1 MDIWWVTPEKRSRSS
16 IASFFMFSFHNRAIP
31 RLVLLLVSLVRGN
44 GFTALLGQK
53 QWCFN
58 LQKSNVCLVLA
69 FVCYIFFANS
79 TNTECNYIC
88 TCIFVIIWHMIWQCH
103 INWAFLRA
111 SQTASAMCCYLP
123 WRMTRRT
130 ALITPPPPPDHGK
143 SPGWH
148 MTRAWFG
155 KKTAVVWPWGK
166 ELKIYLHKE
175 LKAMY
180 RHLKAIS
187 WFLFWP
193 MGNGIPLKNNWITRL
208 ELLPEESEFG

>member
-16 IASFFMFSFHNRAIP
+16 IASFFMFSFDNRANP
-31 RLVLLLVSLVRGN
+31 RLVLLLVPLVRGN

-123 WRMTRRT
+123 WRRGWHDARLLSHRRLLLTT
-130 ALITPPPPPDHGK
+130 ASHLGDIWLGLGLAKKQPLSGLGGK
-143 SPGWH
+143 SWKYTC
-148 MTRAWFG
+148 TR
-155 KKTAVVWPWGK
+155 
-166 ELKIYLHKE
+166 
-175 LKAMY
+175 
-180 RHLKAIS
+180 
-187 WFLFWP
+187 
-193 MGNGIPLKNNWITRL
+193 N
-208 ELLPEESEFG
+208 

>member
-1 MDIWWVTPEKRSRSS
+1 
-16 IASFFMFSFHNRAIP
+16 MFQSAKIKCLLSP
-31 RLVLLLVSLVRGN
+31 CICVL
-44 GFTALLGQK
+44 
-53 QWCFN
+53 
-58 LQKSNVCLVLA
+58 
-69 FVCYIFFANS
+69 YIFFANS

-103 INWAFLRA
+103 INDWAFLRS

-175 LKAMY
+175 LKRQCIDISKLFLDFCFDPWAM
-180 RHLKAIS
+180 RFHWRIIGSRDLSFCQKKVSLVKIDEEFWAVRECGS
-187 WFLFWP
+187 VGLWLLWFSANLR
-193 MGNGIPLKNNWITRL
+193 GIKDPVPPAVQVRDRL
-208 ELLPEESEFG
+208 RP